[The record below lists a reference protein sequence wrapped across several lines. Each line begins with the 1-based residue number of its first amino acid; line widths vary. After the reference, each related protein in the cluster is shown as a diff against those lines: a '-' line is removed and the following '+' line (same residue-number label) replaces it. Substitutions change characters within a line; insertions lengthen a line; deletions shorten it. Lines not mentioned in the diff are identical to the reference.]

1 MPGGR
6 LERILVKRARRGP
19 MDDTSEA
26 QLVAGRG
33 MRGNADQGGRRQ
45 LTILGREGWD
55 ALAREIGQPL
65 DAAERRANL
74 VVSGLNLAHSRG
86 RILLVGEVRLRIN
99 GETRPCERMDDVAP
113 GLQAAMRRGWAG
125 GAYGEVLDSGVIRVG
140 DEVRWESGGRDVP
153 MEQTGSDG
161 SITS

>member
-1 MPGGR
+1 MTRGGR

-33 MRGNADQGGRRQ
+33 LQGSADQGGRRQ
-45 LTILGREGWD
+45 VTILGREGWD
-55 ALAREIGQPL
+55 ALAHGLGQPL
-65 DAAERRANL
+65 DAAARRANL
-74 VVSGLNLAHSRG
+74 VVSGLDLAHSRG
-86 RILLVGEVRLRIN
+86 RILLVGEVRVRIN

-113 GLQAAMRRGWAG
+113 GLHAAMRRGWAG

-140 DEVRWESGGRDVP
+140 DAVGWESGGNPVG
-153 MEQTGSDG
+153 TL
-161 SITS
+161 